1 MRKQPLSRIRILG
14 YFFSVFCALIFL
26 QMVRIQTSASAK
38 NLESWAADYSYD
50 TREIQSERGYIYD
63 RTGHLLAGNK
73 EVYELGVEVRY
84 MSDPEAIAST
94 LATVAGLD
102 YNDILTRIQIYSQ
115 NENQVYIK
123 LADFVESS
131 QIETISTLKTQ
142 YAETKSTSKKV
153 RQPSLSGLVWFPHL
167 KRIYPEKTLASNI
180 LGFYTY
186 KDRSSGSGF
195 YGVEEKYNNLLAG
208 QKLTVSIPMDP
219 YKMVNLPTVPPGASL
234 ILTIDREI
242 QAMVEKN
249 LDEAIKSSGAKSGAI
264 IVMDPKTGELLAIGS
279 TPRMD
284 PNEYWKLTEI
294 FPTGTPFNKAV
305 NQVYEPGSIFKILT
319 MAAALDSG
327 AVTPS
332 TTFTD
337 TGTIEIGG
345 ITIYNWNRGAWG
357 EQDMIGCLQHSLNV
371 CLTWVAKKTQAATF
385 YQYMDA
391 FGIGHRSN
399 VDLAGEEVF
408 PLSVPGDPTWYQVNL
423 GTNSFGQGVA
433 VTPMQMVMATSAL
446 ANDGKMVAPH
456 VLRAF
461 VQNGKQYNTNPVVV
475 GMPISEKTAHTITEM
490 LAISLEEESSNAL
503 VEGYRVAG
511 KTGTA
516 QIVVN
521 GRYDDNIT
529 NASFI
534 GWGPV
539 DDPRFLVFVWL
550 EKPTTS
556 PWGSVVASPV
566 FRDVVQ
572 ELVVLLNLPPD
583 KIRQQLEAK

>member
-1 MRKQPLSRIRILG
+1 M
-14 YFFSVFCALIFL
+14 
-26 QMVRIQTSASAK
+26 
-38 NLESWAADYSYD
+38 
-50 TREIQSERGYIYD
+50 
-63 RTGHLLAGNK
+63 
-73 EVYELGVEVRY
+73 
-84 MSDPEAIAST
+84 
-94 LATVAGLD
+94 
-102 YNDILTRIQIYSQ
+102 
-115 NENQVYIK
+115 
-123 LADFVESS
+123 
-131 QIETISTLKTQ
+131 
-142 YAETKSTSKKV
+142 
-153 RQPSLSGLVWFPHL
+153 
-167 KRIYPEKTLASNI
+167 
-180 LGFYTY
+180 
-186 KDRSSGSGF
+186 
-195 YGVEEKYNNLLAG
+195 
-208 QKLTVSIPMDP
+208 
-219 YKMVNLPTVPPGASL
+219 
-234 ILTIDREI
+234 
-242 QAMVEKN
+242 
-249 LDEAIKSSGAKSGAI
+249 
-264 IVMDPKTGELLAIGS
+264 
-279 TPRMD
+279 
-284 PNEYWKLTEI
+284 
-294 FPTGTPFNKAV
+294 
-305 NQVYEPGSIFKILT
+305 
-319 MAAALDSG
+319 
-327 AVTPS
+327 
-332 TTFTD
+332 
-337 TGTIEIGG
+337 
-345 ITIYNWNRGAWG
+345 
-357 EQDMIGCLQHSLNV
+357 
-371 CLTWVAKKTQAATF
+371 
-385 YQYMDA
+385 
-391 FGIGHRSN
+391 
-399 VDLAGEEVF
+399 
-408 PLSVPGDPTWYQVNL
+408 SVPGDPTWYQVNL

-461 VQNGKQYNTNPVVV
+461 VQNEKQYNTNPVVV